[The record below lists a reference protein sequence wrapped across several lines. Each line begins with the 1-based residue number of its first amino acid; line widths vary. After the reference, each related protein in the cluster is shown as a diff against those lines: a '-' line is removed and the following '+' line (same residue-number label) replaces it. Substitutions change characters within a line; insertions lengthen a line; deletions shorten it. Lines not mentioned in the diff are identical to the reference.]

1 MPLKQLFKHRKP
13 PLLVATLL
21 LASCISTQTDWPTEA
36 AERAFFINAYSDD
49 ERNQQRQTRDEYLGW
64 VHSFY
69 TGTLVYPT
77 GWLDIQS
84 QLLASAT
91 ADEQSKL
98 RDLLNELGAVIG
110 AEWAKEND
118 LRLIN
123 NRMLAVWG
131 SVLQLA
137 DLEGKRAESIDVIAL
152 DVEGLFQGT
161 VNNQDIVESRY
172 SRLLG
177 LEFFGCF

>member
-1 MPLKQLFKHRKP
+1 MLLKQLFNHRTLL
-13 PLLVATLL
+13 LLVATLL

-36 AERAFFINAYSDD
+36 AERAFFISAFSDD
-49 ERNQQRQTRDEYLGW
+49 ERNQQFQSREEYLGW
-64 VHSFY
+64 VRNFY

-84 QLLASAT
+84 QLLAGAKG
-91 ADEQSKL
+91 DEQSEL
-98 RDLLNELGAVIG
+98 RDQLNDLGAVIG

-177 LEFFGCF
+177 LEFFGGF

>member
-1 MPLKQLFKHRKP
+1 MPLKQLFNLRALS
-13 PLLVATLL
+13 LLLTTLL
-21 LASCISTQTDWPTEA
+21 LASCTSTQTDWPTEA
-36 AERAFFINAYSDD
+36 AERAFFIRAYSDD
-49 ERNQQRQTRDEYLGW
+49 ERNQQFQSRNEYLGW
-64 VHSFY
+64 VRNFY

-84 QLLASAT
+84 QLLNGAKD
-91 ADEQSKL
+91 DEQSEL
-98 RDLLNELGAVIG
+98 RDQLNELGAVIG
-110 AEWAKEND
+110 AEWAKENE

-137 DLEGKRAESIDVIAL
+137 DLEGKREESIDVIAL
-152 DVEGLFQGT
+152 DVEGLLQGR
-161 VNNQDIVESRY
+161 VDNQDIVESRY

-177 LEFFGCF
+177 LEFFGGF